1 MPASKLSA
9 YHMVSGPVLDGR
21 AAIRSRVVFAAR
33 SAEAFVIDE
42 AGWQAVV
49 RGELDTVD
57 PRVLAELTALELIV
71 PEDEDEVAVLQ
82 ARARTATD
90 HGDDFYLVV
99 QPTAACQL
107 GCGYC
112 GQEHRADRLGP
123 DDQDRL
129 VARVRQRLSERP
141 YRTMTV
147 AWFGAEPLLALD
159 VIRQLT
165 PRLRAAATEA
175 GAHYRAKM
183 ATNAVALTGEVA
195 EELVDRL
202 GVGFIELTLDGP
214 AEWHDR
220 RRHWKGGTESF
231 ERIFTNLLDVAAL
244 DLDLRLSVRC
254 NVDRSNVD
262 GVLPLLRV
270 LADAGL
276 AGRVSF
282 QAATVHSWGN
292 DAHLDALP
300 MEEFA
305 ARETEWL
312 IEQERLGFGP
322 ALLPGLRPV
331 VCMAV
336 QPQAE
341 VVDAYGQL
349 FNCTEVPYVPTYGE
363 DAGYRTGSL
372 ADAVERRAD
381 GRTHLRVMTE
391 PAGAHRLATFADRIA
406 DRSVPCA
413 GCAMLPVCGGSCPK
427 QWIEGRVP
435 CPSTK
440 YNIADRLRLVH
451 AATQRQH

>member
-1 MPASKLSA
+1 MPAPKVSA
-9 YHMVSGPVLDGR
+9 FHMVSGPVADGPDGV
-21 AAIRSRVVFAAR
+21 ASRVVFAAR
-33 SAEAFVIDE
+33 TAEAFVIDE
-42 AGWQAVV
+42 AGWQAVE
-49 RGELDTVD
+49 RGDLHAVD
-57 PRVLAELTALELIV
+57 PRVLAELVAMELLV
-71 PEDEDEVAVLQ
+71 PGDEDELAVVLGRSH
-82 ARARTATD
+82 AAID
-90 HGDDFYLVV
+90 DGDNLYLVV

-112 GQEHRADRLGP
+112 GQEHGPDRLGP
-123 DDQDRL
+123 EDQELL
-129 VARVRQRLSERP
+129 VARVRRRLAERP

-175 GAHYRAKM
+175 GVHYQSKM
-183 ATNAVALTGEVA
+183 ASNAVALTGDVA
-195 EELVDRL
+195 EELVDEH
-202 GVGFIELTLDGP
+202 GVRFVELTLDGP
-214 AEWHDR
+214 PEWHDR
-220 RRHWKGGTESF
+220 RRHWKGGSGSF
-231 ERIFTNLLDVAAL
+231 ERIFANLLDVAAL

-262 GVLPLLRV
+262 AVVPLIRL

-276 AGRVSF
+276 AGRVAF
-282 QAATVHSWGN
+282 HAATVHSWGN

-312 IEQERLGFGP
+312 AEQQRLGFDPG
-322 ALLPGLRPV
+322 LLPGPRPV

-349 FNCTEVPYVPTYGE
+349 FNCTEVPYVPAYDE
-363 DAGYRTGSL
+363 EVGYRTGSL
-372 ADAVERRAD
+372 DDDVERLAD
-381 GRTHLRVMTE
+381 GRIRLRVVAE
-391 PAGAHRLATFADRIA
+391 PVGAGKLATFPNRIA
-406 DRSVPCA
+406 ERTVPCA
-413 GCAMLPVCGGSCPK
+413 TCAMLPVCGGSCPK

-440 YNIADRLRLVH
+440 YNIADRLRLTH
-451 AATQRQH
+451 AAAQPER